1 MSSEREAPVSER
13 AEQKKDHYDGQAVR
27 DAWISGRLDRM
38 KANLAPSWDDFLG
51 VVEILKYEREFLGA
65 LSPVRA
71 QEPTLLR
78 YTPEQIEQ
86 QRQHCAEM
94 QAFLRHTGTRANAPL
109 KTATMCAE
117 IAAVLD
123 LYMEAIEAMALPP
136 VQATT
141 AEAEPR
147 YCQKCGSNAIRTVE
161 PGLFVCDWCDAVM
174 RDKSSPLQETPAPDP
189 VCQHGTA
196 LDVHCCNCHSGFIF
210 DRDHECPASA
220 DEWREAIENAL
231 GVESD
236 SENHT
241 PAWAAELVLA
251 MREVGNQPSPTPDLA
266 QGRALEEA
274 CRVALDVFR
283 NAGQLT
289 GHSGDEESGQ
299 HDEDCFACHADAAL
313 AQLSAALEGAATMK
327 EDNTR

>member
-1 MSSEREAPVSER
+1 MASER
-13 AEQKKDHYDGQAVR
+13 AEQIEKAKAAWEHAKAVT
-27 DAWISGRLDRM
+27 IPSGGDVVVN
-38 KANLAPSWDDFLG
+38 KAEAEAIEALLS
-51 VVEILKYEREFLGA
+51 A

-174 RDKSSPLQETPAPDP
+174 RDKSSPLRETPAPSATDTECPSDCHCRKETPAPDLAR
-189 VCQHGTA
+189 VRALDDVRARVEALKSVNENDNRGHYEWRGGYDTA
-196 LDVHCCNCHSGFIF
+196 LC
-210 DRDHECPASA
+210 E
-220 DEWREAIENAL
+220 
-231 GVESD
+231 
-236 SENHT
+236 
-241 PAWAAELVLA
+241 VLA
-251 MREVGNQPSPTPDLA
+251 V
-266 QGRALEEA
+266 
-274 CRVALDVFR
+274 
-283 NAGQLT
+283 
-289 GHSGDEESGQ
+289 
-299 HDEDCFACHADAAL
+299 
-313 AQLSAALEGAATMK
+313 LSAALEGSATK
-327 EDNTR
+327 GK